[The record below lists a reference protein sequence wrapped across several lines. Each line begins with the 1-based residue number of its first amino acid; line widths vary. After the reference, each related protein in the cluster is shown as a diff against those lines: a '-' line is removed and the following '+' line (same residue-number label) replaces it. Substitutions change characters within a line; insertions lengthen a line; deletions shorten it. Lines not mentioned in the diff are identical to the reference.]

1 MMTRTVVAF
10 EARTPVVLNAAAS
23 TEVQMLRAE
32 AAAATAVSSAA
43 SASTDAA
50 TASGAAGTASTDA
63 ASAATSAATATTQ
76 ASAAT
81 TAKTGAETARDEAAV
96 ARSIY
101 GTEALGRAAVADA
114 AYFLCYGST
123 AQNAIEYRQRTN
135 STTSV
140 LIRAYPSLSAMLDT
154 WSRLSIFRNTA
165 YVSASTEWALLP
177 DMYVSHSGFSG
188 TGSISG
194 TTLTITGTPT
204 GKLAVGSPISG
215 GTIAAG
221 TRITALGT
229 GTGGAGTYT
238 VNTSQTVSSTTV
250 TGGTPRLFV
259 QWFVRDTSGTR
270 LIFKI
275 ALDDGTVVMGV
286 TTSAA
291 NIDPTTFAAAGGGT
305 GKRVMPLVVTTAGT
319 TAGFQSG
326 GTVTIDFGT
335 GANFGT
341 ASANA
346 FADTEL
352 VIEKLSGAPGVSSQV
367 TALIA
372 ADSNVLYNN
381 AIVRPLVT
389 MPTSATSTTGRGA
402 LACTRI
408 TIDPAYPLGS
418 ANVMLWECGRRSS
431 DSFFR
436 AQIGTYDGTS
446 TTTILAATNN
456 NYVTNATGYTGLVTF
471 DLKAQAGNTLGIT
484 AGTII
489 GEIEIDFGTGASF
502 GSYATKLT
510 WAEGALIKSRI
521 QMGAATQGVINTL
534 AGAVVTANAVRRS
547 PYPLA
552 LQGSYLDLITDDL
565 IIENGVPGRAYCVNV
580 RSDTA
585 GSTRRLHITLYDT
598 VRGANVAYWSRQETY
613 DFASTLPESI
623 CLAGASLGGPIS
635 GGGFGIEYTG
645 TSATLFLN
653 KANVRFDQGVSSYT
667 TSASAVNVNRIWSP
681 EETER
686 RILEGRGHR
695 NKLRT
700 FGPGG
705 DFASLKLAVDSL
717 FSTSVLSAA
726 SGNADNIQRA
736 WWPFSDLCT
745 PAHQW
750 TLQAMP
756 GHSEVKPA
764 VIPSGVGFARGILC
778 WMGMTIRLLDDTE
791 IKGETTGGTDTYA
804 IDYNLGGRIIAET
817 GALVWADSG
826 VAVHQ
831 DAANALSIPSVANAA
846 DKTAGQQ
853 FFRIIGLI
861 EGGRYKSDLQ
871 AWSCGTSDGCRII
884 FRRTVLE
891 TTGIGAN
898 WATHTSPSNV
908 APGYYEFD
916 DVTLVGGTKSISLT
930 TSNTVAARHGIR
942 VTNSDVTSVS
952 SGGAGYVRIG
962 KQPGVTYSASLEP

>member
-10 EARTPVVLNAAAS
+10 EARTPVVLSAPPS
-23 TEVQMLRAE
+23 TELQMLRAE
-32 AAAATAVSSAA
+32 SAAATAVASAA
-43 SASTDAA
+43 SAAADAE
-50 TASGAAGTASTDA
+50 
-63 ASAATSAATATTQ
+63 TATTQ

-165 YVSASTEWALLP
+165 FVSASTEWALLP

-204 GKLAVGSPISG
+204 GNLAVGSPISG
-215 GTIAAG
+215 GTTAAG

-238 VNTSQTVSSTTV
+238 VDTSQTVSSTTI
-250 TGGTPRLFV
+250 TGGTPRLFM
-259 QWFVRDTSGTR
+259 QWFVRDTSGAR

-286 TTSAA
+286 TTSAS
-291 NIDPTTFAAAGGGT
+291 NIDPTSFAAAGGGT

-326 GTVTIDFGT
+326 GTVTIDFGA
-335 GANFGT
+335 GGNFGT
-341 ASANA
+341 ATAKA

-352 VIEKLSGAPGVSSQV
+352 VIEKITGAPGVSSQV

-372 ADSNVLYNN
+372 ADANVLYNN

-389 MPTSATSTTGRGA
+389 MPTSATSIAGRGA
-402 LACTRI
+402 LATTRI
-408 TIDPAYPLGS
+408 TIDPAYSLGS
-418 ANVMLWECGRRSS
+418 ANIHLWECGRRSS

-436 AQIGTYDGTS
+436 AQVGTYDGTS
-446 TTTILAATNN
+446 TTTLLAATNN
-456 NYVTNATGYTGLVTF
+456 NSAINATGYTGIMTF
-471 DLKAQAGNTLGIT
+471 PLTAQASNTLGIV
-484 AGTII
+484 AGTVI
-489 GEIEIDFGTGASF
+489 GEIEIDFGTGAAF

-510 WAEGALIKSRI
+510 WAEGALIKTRI
-521 QMGAATQGVINTL
+521 QMSAATQGVINTL
-534 AGAVVTANAVRRS
+534 ANAVVTANAAPRS
-547 PYPLA
+547 PYPVA
-552 LQGSYLDLITDDL
+552 LQGTYLDLITDDI
-565 IIENGVPGRAYCVNV
+565 IIEWGVPGRAYCVNV

-585 GSTRRLHITLYDT
+585 GSTRRLQISLYDT
-598 VRGANVAYWSRQETY
+598 VRGANVAYWARQETY
-613 DFASTLPESI
+613 DFASTLPESV

-635 GGGFGIEYTG
+635 GGSFGIEYTG
-645 TSATLFLN
+645 ASATLFLN
-653 KANVRFDQGVSSYT
+653 KAAVRFDQGVTSYT
-667 TSASAVNVNRIWSP
+667 TTAQAVNVNRIWSP

-686 RILEGRGHR
+686 RILTGQGVR

-764 VIPSGVGFARGILC
+764 VIPAGVGFARGILC
-778 WMGMTIRLLDDTE
+778 WMGMTIRLRSDTV
-791 IKGETTGGTDTYA
+791 IKGETTAAVDTYA
-804 IDYNLGGRIIAET
+804 IDYNLGGRIIMEP
-817 GALVWADSG
+817 GALIWSDSG

-831 DAANALSIPSVANAA
+831 DAANALSIPSVANAL
-846 DKTAGQQ
+846 DKTAGQV
-853 FFRIIGLI
+853 FFRIIGLV
-861 EGGRYKSDLQ
+861 EGGRYKSSLQ
-871 AWSCGTSDGCRII
+871 SWSCGVSDGQRII
-884 FRRTVLE
+884 FRRAVFE
-891 TTGIGAN
+891 TTGSGAN

-952 SGGAGYVRIG
+952 SGGAGFVRIG

>member
-10 EARTPVVLNAAAS
+10 EARTPVVLNAPPS
-23 TEVQMLRAE
+23 TELQMLRAE
-32 AAAATAVSSAA
+32 VAAATAAA
-43 SASTDAA
+43 SAT
-50 TASGAAGTASTDA
+50 
-63 ASAATSAATATTQ
+63 SAATSAATATTKADE
-76 ASAAT
+76 ASASATSAATSATSASTSASGAT

-114 AYFLCYGST
+114 AYFICYGST

-165 YVSASTEWALLP
+165 FVSASTEWALLP
-177 DMYVSHSGFSG
+177 DMYISHSGFSG

-215 GTIAAG
+215 GTTAAG

-238 VNTSQTVSSTTV
+238 VNTSQTVISTTI

-319 TAGFQSG
+319 TAGFQTG

-341 ASANA
+341 ASAKA

-352 VIEKLSGAPGVSSQV
+352 VIEKITGAPGVPSQV

-372 ADSNVLYNN
+372 ADANVAY
-381 AIVRPLVT
+381 ATAAVRPFIT
-389 MPTSATSTTGRGA
+389 MPSSASSATVRGL
-402 LACTRI
+402 LACTRVNI
-408 TIDPAYPLGS
+408 YPQYAIGS
-418 ANVMLWECGRRSS
+418 SLIVLRRIGR
-431 DSFFR
+431 DSTSGGRFLASLSTF
-436 AQIGTYDGTS
+436 DGTS
-446 TTTILAATNN
+446 TYTILAATNN
-456 NYVTNATGYTGLVTF
+456 NSGLAVAGFTGIRTLPVT
-471 DLKAQAGNTLGIT
+471 AQAGNALGIA

-489 GEIEIDFGTGASF
+489 GEIDIDFGTGANF
-502 GSYATKLT
+502 GTYAADMTY
-510 WAEGALIKSRI
+510 AEAGLISGRIQESTAVTDALIKTAILNYNPSPFLSTVADDYLRSI
-521 QMGAATQGVINTL
+521 VDDIAIDSGV
-534 AGAVVTANAVRRS
+534 
-547 PYPLA
+547 
-552 LQGSYLDLITDDL
+552 D
-565 IIENGVPGRAYCVNV
+565 GRTYVLNY

-585 GSTRRLHITLYDT
+585 GSSRRLQFFLYDPVRAAT
-598 VRGANVAYWSRQETY
+598 VATWGIAKTY
-613 DFASTLPESI
+613 DWASEVPESVY
-623 CLAGASLGGPIS
+623 LSGASLGGIR
-635 GGGFGIEYTG
+635 GDCEYTG
-645 TSATLFLN
+645 VGCTIFMKPNTVLFN
-653 KANVRFDQGVSSYT
+653 KG
-667 TSASAVNVNRIWSP
+667 ASAFTTTAAGGINANRVWSP

-686 RILEGRGHR
+686 RILTGHGVR

-700 FGPGG
+700 FGAGG

-717 FSTSVLSAA
+717 LNPSLGAPNDV
-726 SGNADNIQRA
+726 QRA

-778 WMGMTIRLLDDTE
+778 WMGMTIRLRNDTQ
-791 IKGETTGGTDTYA
+791 IKGETTGAVDTYA
-804 IDYNLGGRIIAET
+804 LDYNLGGRIIAEP

-846 DKTAGQQ
+846 DKTAGQI

-861 EGGRYKSDLQ
+861 EGGRYKSNLQ
-871 AWSCGTSDGCRII
+871 AWSCGTTDAQRIV
-884 FRRTVLE
+884 FNHPVFE
-891 TTGIGAN
+891 TTGSGAN
-898 WATHTSPSNV
+898 WATHTSPNNV
-908 APGYYEFD
+908 APGYYEFN
-916 DVTLVGGTKSISLT
+916 DVTLVGGNKSISLT

-942 VTNSDVTSVS
+942 VTNSDVTTVS
-952 SGGAGYVRIG
+952 SGGAGYVRLG
-962 KQPGVTYSASLEP
+962 KQPGLTYSATLEP